1 MPLRINYHLVPDA
14 PYTDPYVKK
23 CLLYG
28 SESKNT
34 FVCLS
39 DNVKY
44 IKDASVIILPNNKQ
58 SIESIV
64 NELNRPN
71 EYNNLI
77 INYLSHEFAQIINKI
92 TNDSLI
98 LVWPVWGGDLYNLPK
113 FSNRIYDKYSSTFL
127 KIKYIDNVKGK
138 LFRWYKN
145 KFKNWH
151 FDYLDHYAAIK
162 KIDYCCTPI
171 DADHKLIQ
179 RFFNPKIQRIEFSIT
194 GIEDFA
200 DAIDKKDEYPSKSN
214 IIQIGNS
221 ADPSNNHFEI
231 LKKISATNFSGKVYC
246 PLSYGQEN
254 YSVQLQIDVRKI
266 FTINDLEFMSEFLPR
281 EQYFKKLSTTGFAVM
296 GHKRQQSFGN
306 SLALLFFGAKLF
318 LRKQS
323 PIYKQF
329 KKWGLIVFEIES
341 HLSSKALSSFLSI
354 DEQKKNRKII
364 TERLSAKKLEEFY
377 KNILYV

>member
-14 PYTDPYVKK
+14 PYTDPYVEK

-28 SESKNT
+28 PESKNT

-44 IKDASVIILPNNKQ
+44 IKDSSVIILPNNKQ

-64 NELNRPN
+64 NELNKPN
-71 EYNNLI
+71 EYNNLV
-77 INYLSHEFAQIINKI
+77 INYLSHEFAQIINKVN
-92 TNDSLI
+92 NDSLTLI
-98 LVWPVWGGDLYNLPK
+98 WPVWGGDLYNLPK
-113 FSNRIYDKYSSTFL
+113 FSNKIYDRYSATFL
-127 KIKYIDNVKGK
+127 KINYADDLKKKI
-138 LFRWYKN
+138 FRWYKH
-145 KFKNWH
+145 KFKKWH
-151 FDYLDHYAAIK
+151 FDYLDHYEAIK
-162 KIDYCCTPI
+162 KIDYCCTMI
-171 DADHKLIQ
+171 DADQELIQ
-179 RFFNPKIQRIEFSIT
+179 QNFNAKIKRLEFSIT
-194 GIEDFA
+194 GIEDFSN
-200 DAIDKKDEYPSKSN
+200 AIDSQNEYPEKEN
-214 IIQIGNS
+214 IIQVGNS

-231 LKKISATNFSGKVYC
+231 LKKISATNFSGKVYS

-254 YSVQLQIDVRKI
+254 YSAQLQIDVRKT
-266 FTINDLEFMSEFLPR
+266 FTINDLEFMGEFLPR

-318 LRKQS
+318 LQKKS

-329 KKWGLIVFEIES
+329 KKWGLIVFEIDA
-341 HLSSKALSSFLSI
+341 HLNSKTLSMFLSI
-354 DEQKKNRKII
+354 DEQKKNRAII
-364 TERLSAKKLEEFY
+364 IEKLSVKKLEEFY